1 MNHITI
7 ASYKD
12 FDEILKETLTVIND
26 SFIADKFEY
35 PDMWCLSFTPEFFKE
50 LGYDKLVSF
59 FKILIETRETQ
70 LRATDFKKTLTFY
83 LWFDEQAL
91 QLRFNI
97 ISGEGASLPFGC
109 TVNKVGS
116 IEPILNKFFSI
127 INDVIEG
134 KDFFEVC
141 DVQDIE
147 DAADDESPENYV
159 LDVYVQTLYPQH
171 YIQ

>member
-7 ASYKD
+7 TAYKD
-12 FDEILKETLTVIND
+12 FDEILEELVIITKNN
-26 SFIADKFEY
+26 FTAAKFEY
-35 PDMWCLSFTPEFFKE
+35 SDMWCLSFSPEFFKE

-59 FKILIETRETQ
+59 FKILIETRDIQ
-70 LRATDFKKTLTFY
+70 LKASAFNEPVTFY

-97 ISGEGASLPFGC
+97 IPGEDASLPFGC
-109 TVNKVGS
+109 TVNKVDS

-127 INDVIEG
+127 INDVLEG
-134 KDFFEVC
+134 KDFFEVY
-141 DVQDIE
+141 DAQDIE
-147 DAADDESPENYV
+147 DIDDDESPKNYV
-159 LDVYVQTLYPQH
+159 LDVYVQTLYPQN